1 MTAIAQAKQVME
13 GLAGKTLTV
22 AKMTAIVNNY
32 IDYDPDTM
40 TMTNEQKAQK
50 FIDLMLKR
58 AKEQVR
64 VGANRIA
71 YRNNKAAVDA
81 AEAEALANME

>member
-1 MTAIAQAKQVME
+1 ME